1 MTFPDDN
8 NEKMLRYAKKEKC
21 IISARRGVL
30 SDGMALG
37 ATLES
42 SVDATVTGNWI
53 PDPSIQ
59 QLADHPFYYLS
70 I

>member
-1 MTFPDDN
+1 MHIYLYMYYIRT
-8 NEKMLRYAKKEKC
+8 A
-21 IISARRGVL
+21 GVL

-37 ATLES
+37 ATLTS
-42 SVDATVTGNWI
+42 FVDATVTGNWI

-59 QLADHPFYYLS
+59 QLADRPFYYLS